1 MEREREIENF
11 QICFECST
19 IICKKCYKFHKQH
32 EKSLCNLKIFKI
44 DDLTLT
50 LVNELASKEKT
61 LLEKSKTS
69 DTEKDRK
76 YILIIDFIKV
86 LTCHLIITEM
96 IPYKLNMPGLAD
108 KIIKNKKFLD
118 EVINE

>member
-1 MEREREIENF
+1 M
-11 QICFECST
+11 
-19 IICKKCYKFHKQH
+19 
-32 EKSLCNLKIFKI
+32 
-44 DDLTLT
+44 
-50 LVNELASKEKT
+50 NELASKEKT

-118 EVINE
+118 EVINHFKEIN